1 MLIINKEL
9 NNMKTLKNL
18 EHYTPEWDDKMDAEL
33 EIVKD
38 AYNYDK
44 DGQIKEDYLL
54 HPKYSIK
61 IPNYCSGYK
70 SVTTM
75 DGEQP
80 SYNGNVDTLL
90 SNLSLD
96 ADSGLADYPR
106 HGDTMRVFY
115 NDLEKAQAALFFIKS
130 YAQDF
135 NVEEVA

>member
-1 MLIINKEL
+1 MLNKIKEL

-33 EIVKD
+33 EIVQD

-44 DGQIKEDYLL
+44 EGQIKEDYLL
-54 HPKYSIK
+54 YPKYSIK
-61 IPNYCSGYK
+61 IPNYCTGYNA
-70 SVTTM
+70 VTTM
-75 DGEQP
+75 DGELP
-80 SYNGNVDTLL
+80 CYNGNVDTLL
-90 SNLSLD
+90 SDLSLD

-115 NDLEKAQAALFFIKS
+115 HDLEKAQAALFFIKS

-135 NVEEVA
+135 ATEEVA